1 MHTPRGCYSSALNH
15 TNHEREQAGMDSQAL
30 WKRVYQRTRASKNSD
45 TSPDLFY
52 CMNRM
57 HPDGSPVENPY
68 LDTSSPVYGTV
79 QNTGQ
84 RMPIAGRGVNPV
96 GGGRAGDG
104 FALGKH
110 DGGGIQNIGS
120 GLGNR
125 RKNYD
130 KTPSGGGS
138 NASRSERTRAKQ
150 AGYDA
155 HNTTAMRLTA
165 SNKREEVPSW
175 PRDWGR
181 KQDITRTFEIVGVGE
196 IAKRRD
202 PREFN
207 SPGGPTGARSPR
219 SERTVSQAG
228 SYVSGK
234 DSRSARRP
242 ATAPTQQNRRS
253 PRQ

>member
-1 MHTPRGCYSSALNH
+1 
-15 TNHEREQAGMDSQAL
+15 MDSQAL
-30 WKRVYQRTRASKNSD
+30 WKRVYQRTRTSKNSD

-57 HPDGSPVENPY
+57 NPDGSPVENPY

-79 QNTGQ
+79 QKTTGQ
-84 RMPIAGRGVNPV
+84 RMPIAGRGANPV
-96 GGGRAGDG
+96 GGGRAGHGYQVADNTG
-104 FALGKH
+104 VGVS
-110 DGGGIQNIGS
+110 NIGN

-130 KTPSGGGS
+130 QTPSGGGS
-138 NASRSERTRAKQ
+138 NASRSERTKAAQELKD
-150 AGYDA
+150 AGYAA
-155 HNTTAMRLTA
+155 HNTTAMRLAA
-165 SNKREEVPSW
+165 SNRREEVPSW

-181 KQDITRTFEIVGVGE
+181 KQDIMRTFEIVDVGE

-202 PREFN
+202 PREVG
-207 SPGGPTGARSPR
+207 SPGGKNGARSPR

-234 DSRSARRP
+234 ETISARRYS
-242 ATAPTQQNRRS
+242 AEMTQQNRRS
-253 PRQ
+253 PRR